1 MMAVQEFDG
10 PLQAAWLAAPWTA
23 PRNVHALFST
33 RIAGS
38 FPQRTALP
46 GAIAARP
53 RWLHQVHGCAVVN
66 AASVQRDAPQADAS
80 FAIDAGVVCAVLTA
94 DCLPVLLADAG
105 GRGVAAAHAGWR
117 GLAAGVIQ
125 DTAMQLRRAMGEPD
139 AELLACLGPAIGPG
153 HFEVGPEVLLAM
165 QQRLPDAASAFVPG
179 RPGKYMADLFTLARQ
194 ALAQSGV
201 RRIWGATECTFSAPE
216 RFFSFRREGQ
226 TGRQAAFIWMSS
238 RSASR

>member
-1 MMAVQEFDG
+1 MIPEQDPEVSS
-10 PLQAAWLAAPWTA
+10 QAAWLAAPWAA
-23 PRNVHALFST
+23 PPNVHALFST

-38 FPQRTALP
+38 FPESAALP
-46 GAIAARP
+46 AAMAAAP
-53 RWLHQVHGCAVVN
+53 RWLRQVHGRAIVN
-66 AASVQRDAPQADAS
+66 AAVRHPEPPQADAS
-80 FAIDAGVVCAVLTA
+80 FSIDAGVVCAVLTA
-94 DCLPVLLADAG
+94 DCLPVLLAEAR

-125 DTAMQLRRAMGEPD
+125 DTAAQLRRALGEPD

-179 RPGKYMADLFTLARQ
+179 RPGRYLADLFTLARQ

-201 RRIWGATECTFSAPE
+201 NRIWGEIQCTYSTPE

-226 TGRQAAFIWMSS
+226 TGRQAAFIWMSMPGVA
-238 RSASR
+238 R